1 LVYDQSKWQL
11 LIIPLQCSSTIKAW
25 NDNLSTK
32 RTSLQRF
39 RLKRALDTLAKKE
52 GRGTELVSL
61 YIPPGRQISEVVA
74 TLKQEY
80 GTASNIKSN
89 TTRKNVQDAI
99 VKVMQRLKLFR
110 KVPEN
115 GLVIFCGAIP
125 QNGPGSERI
134 ETYVITPPEPVQ
146 VYLYRCD
153 SRFHIEHLQEFLKEK
168 ETYGIM
174 VIDSSATTYA
184 TLRGRRLE
192 IAEEI
197 TSGVPGKFRA
207 GGQSARRFERQREAK
222 LQEYFKR
229 IGNHANEIFLPIPDL
244 KGMMIGGPGP
254 TKQDFQ
260 KGEYLHYTL
269 KDKVIATID
278 TAYVGQQG
286 VEEVVERAPEIMRR
300 VRYIE
305 EKKVMQEFLYEVGHD
320 TGLATYG
327 EGDVRRSLEAGIVKT
342 LLLSEGLGVVRVTVK
357 CTACDYTKQ
366 ETMKSQVVP
375 EFEQSL
381 TGKPC
386 PKCAAPA
393 LAVEEVKD
401 LIDDLAELAEKMGAD
416 VEVISVETEEGQM
429 LKNSFGG
436 IAAILRYKLAG

>member
-1 LVYDQSKWQL
+1 
-11 LIIPLQCSSTIKAW
+11 
-25 NDNLSTK
+25 
-32 RTSLQRF
+32 
-39 RLKRALDTLAKKE
+39 LKRALDTLAKKE

-74 TLKQEY
+74 MLKQEY
-80 GTASNIKSN
+80 GTASNIKSDI
-89 TTRKNVQDAI
+89 TRKNVQDAI

-115 GLVIFCGAIP
+115 GLVVFCGAIP

-134 ETYVITPPEPVQ
+134 ETYVVTPPEPVQ

-153 SRFHIEHLQEFLKEK
+153 SRFHTEHLQEFLKER

-184 TLRGRRLE
+184 TLQGRRLE
-192 IAEEI
+192 IVEEI

-222 LQEYFKR
+222 LLDYFKR
-229 IGNHANEIFLPIPDL
+229 IGKHANENFLPIPDL
-244 KGMMIGGPGP
+244 KGVIIGGPGP

-260 KGEYLHYTL
+260 KGDYLHYTL

-278 TAYVGQQG
+278 TAYVDEQG

-300 VRYIE
+300 IRYIE
-305 EKKVMQEFLYEVGHD
+305 EKRVMQEFLYEIGHD

-327 EGDVRRSLEAGIVKT
+327 ESDVRRSLKSGIVKT
-342 LLLSEGLGVVRVTVK
+342 LLLSEGLSVVRVTVK

-366 ETMKSQVVP
+366 ETMKSYVIP

-381 TGKPC
+381 SGKPC
-386 PKCAAPA
+386 PKCNAPA
-393 LAVEEVKD
+393 LAVAEVKD
-401 LIDDLAELAEKMGAD
+401 LIDDLAELAEERGAD
-416 VEVISVETEEGQM
+416 VEIISVETEEGQM

-436 IAAILRYKLAG
+436 IAAILRYKLRG